1 MKLSIVSTLYYSSQY
16 IEEFCDRIIKS
27 IPSEFNDFEI
37 IFVDDGSPDDSLTKA
52 VKLKAKTPKIKILEL
67 SRNFGHHKAIM
78 TGLREATGEYVFL
91 IDVDL
96 EEEPELL
103 VDFWKEFKKDQLID
117 YVYGIQKK
125 RKGGWFERWSG
136 TIFYSLLNKVS
147 ETKIEKNTLIAKLMT
162 KQFVQEMLRFKDK
175 NVFLGGIIFLT
186 GFNGKAFFCDK
197 KNKGSTTY
205 KFKIKLNQAINSF
218 TFLSSKPLYI
228 ISYFGLTISLFSFVY
243 ILYLIINKIFYS
255 TPLNGWTSTIASIY
269 FSLGLIM
276 IGIGVL
282 GIYIGKIFDET
293 KDRPYTIIKKRW

>member
-16 IEEFCDRIIKS
+16 IEEFCDRVIKS

-52 VKLKAKTPKIKILEL
+52 IKLKAKTPKIKILEL

-103 VDFWKEFKKDQLID
+103 VDLWKEFKKDQLID

-162 KQFVQEMLRFKDK
+162 KQFVQEILRFKDK
-175 NVFLGGIIFLT
+175 NVFLGGIVFYVYDEEQENKDHGLT
-186 GFNGKAFFCDK
+186 GVKKARF
-197 KNKGSTTY
+197 
-205 KFKIKLNQAINSF
+205 
-218 TFLSSKPLYI
+218 
-228 ISYFGLTISLFSFVY
+228 
-243 ILYLIINKIFYS
+243 
-255 TPLNGWTSTIASIY
+255 
-269 FSLGLIM
+269 
-276 IGIGVL
+276 
-282 GIYIGKIFDET
+282 
-293 KDRPYTIIKKRW
+293 